1 MSKVITPKEHPEEH
15 KQIMGFVQRFKT
27 ETEHKVNSQF
37 VSKEALENLISQENF
52 GGLRINYGRD
62 DDGFRQMILEAT
74 DNSRNSLNAFSA
86 HHPTCPPECVVQNT

>member
-1 MSKVITPKEHPEEH
+1 MSKVITPQENPEEH
-15 KQIMGFVQRFKT
+15 ERIMGFVQRFKT

-37 VSKEALENLISQENF
+37 VSKEALEKLISQENF

-74 DNSRNSLNAFSA
+74 DESRNSLNAFSMN
-86 HHPTCPPECVVQNT
+86 HPTCPPECVEQNT